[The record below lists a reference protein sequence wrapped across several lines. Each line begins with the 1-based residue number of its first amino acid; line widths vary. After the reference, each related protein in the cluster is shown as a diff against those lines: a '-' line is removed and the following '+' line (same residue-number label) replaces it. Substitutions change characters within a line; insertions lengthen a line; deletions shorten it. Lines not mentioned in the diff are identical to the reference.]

1 MFENSVMLSRFSS
14 QSGISSVEQR
24 IKRLE
29 TMIEAAKPAS
39 PAAPQ
44 AVATTPASSAP
55 AFVEMLGGVTPPPK
69 VQPVVNTAK
78 NQASSLMP
86 LIEKLCSDYKV
97 DKNLVVAVI
106 RQESGFNPNAV
117 SPAGAK
123 GLMQLMPATAKDLN
137 VTNPFDPAQNLE
149 GGIKYLSGLLQQY
162 RGNIPLA
169 LSAYNAGP
177 GKVAQYNGVPPFAE
191 TQTYVR
197 KILAAYLA
205 ARSNPQSIQF
215 S

>member
-1 MFENSVMLSRFSS
+1 MFENSVTLSRFSS
-14 QSGISSVEQR
+14 QSGLQSVEQR

-29 TMIEAAKPAS
+29 TMIQAAQAPAPPTVKTAEAV
-39 PAAPQ
+39 APQ
-44 AVATTPASSAP
+44 AQ
-55 AFVEMLGGVTPPPK
+55 AFSQLLDGVTPPPK
-69 VQPVVNTAK
+69 VQPVVDSAK
-78 NQASSLMP
+78 GQMAQLMP

-137 VTNPFDPAQNLE
+137 VTNPFDPAQNLQ
-149 GGIKYLSGLLQQY
+149 GGIQYLSGLLQQY

-177 GKVAQYNGVPPFAE
+177 GNVAQYNGIPPFAE
-191 TQTYVR
+191 TRTYVR

-205 ARSNPQSIQF
+205 SKNSPQSI
-215 S
+215 SLT